1 MDLALTL
8 DVPTLRNFAIALA
21 IGALVGIEREKN
33 KAESGSG
40 GIGGIRTF
48 ILFSQVGAVGAWL
61 ARELDA
67 PWIFIA
73 AVAVVAASVLVGYA
87 AATRARPE
95 SLGLTTEM
103 AAVSVA
109 MLGGL
114 SLAGYPGLA
123 VALGILTS
131 AALAFKGPMH
141 GLVQKLGDD
150 DIYAGLKLLIATFI
164 VLPVLPNHTVDPWGA
179 LNPYTLWLLV
189 ILISTLSLI
198 GYVAVRILG
207 PSRGSAV
214 TGLAGGLASSTAAT
228 LHFARR
234 AGSEKSAASLEALL
248 TGMFLAWSVMF
259 ARIIVEVAVVNR
271 ALLAGVLAPMI
282 AMGVTALVAAGY
294 FYRSSTRESKQ
305 EGADLQVKNP
315 FSLTSAT
322 QFGLLFAA
330 ILLIVQLTRAYLP
343 EGSMYVVSAVAG
355 LTDVD
360 AITLSLA
367 QSAKSGG
374 DLTVPARGIA
384 IAAFSNTAVKCAM
397 FALLG
402 GRAARAP
409 ALIVTGLIIAAG
421 AAALLI

>member
-1 MDLALTL
+1 MDLNLSL
-8 DVPTLRNFAIALA
+8 DIPTLRNFAIALA

-33 KAESGSG
+33 KAESGSI
-40 GIGGIRTF
+40 GIGGVRTF

-61 ARELDA
+61 ARALDA

-73 AVAVVAASVLVGYA
+73 AVAIVAASALAGYLA
-87 AATRARPE
+87 TTRARPE

-109 MLGGL
+109 LLGGL

-141 GLVQKLGDD
+141 GLVEKLGTD

-164 VLPVLPNHTVDPWGA
+164 ILPVLPDHPVDPWGA
-179 LNPYTLWLLV
+179 LNPHTLWLLV

-248 TGMFLAWSVMF
+248 TGMLLAWAVMF
-259 ARIIVEVAVVNR
+259 VRIIVEVAVVNPD
-271 ALLAGVLAPMI
+271 LLPPVLAPMI
-282 AMGVTALVAAGY
+282 AMGAAALAAAAY
-294 FYRSSTRESKQ
+294 FYRSSTREKDDETSHMK
-305 EGADLQVKNP
+305 VKNP
-315 FSLTSAT
+315 FSLTAAS

-330 ILLIVQLTRAYLP
+330 ILLVVHLTRAYLP
-343 EGSMYVVSAVAG
+343 DGSIYVVSAVAG

-367 QSAKSGG
+367 ESAKRGG
-374 DLTVPARGIA
+374 DLLVPARGIA

-402 GRAARAP
+402 GHEARRP
-409 ALIVTGLIIAAG
+409 ALVATALIILAG
-421 AAALLI
+421 AVALLF